1 MIEFLNNFNL
11 RKDTIEKLLEKETPE
26 LFDLNSNEE
35 ECIKIIEYLRNIGIN
50 CVDELL
56 IYRIDLFYN
65 SKYEVEKEF
74 RKYNINELV
83 SEINNDYT
91 KIDEVF

>member
-91 KIDEVF
+91 KIDEIF

>member
-1 MIEFLNNFNL
+1 MIEFLNNCNL
-11 RKDTIEKLLEKETPE
+11 KKETIEKLLEKETPE

-35 ECIKIIEYLRNIGIN
+35 ECIEIIQYLRNIGIK

-65 SKYEVEKEF
+65 SKYEIENKLK
-74 RKYNINELV
+74 KYNINEIV
-83 SEINNDYT
+83 EI
-91 KIDEVF
+91 IIMIIQI